1 MLLIA
6 MLLLAVVATAWA
18 TRPLWRAA
26 VDAGLRRRTANVLAY
41 RQRVAELEADRG
53 AGLLDTDTAGL
64 LRAELDT
71 RLLRDAEVADA
82 GSPVTGGP
90 RRARWA
96 SLVLVLLILAVGF
109 CGYFVEG
116 SWRAQQRI
124 AQGAQTAQATP
135 DSVAAMVETLAAKLR
150 DNPNDVDGWALLGR
164 SYFVMGRYADAAEAY
179 ASGSRVVNDREPDL
193 LVNQG
198 ESLALADERNLQG
211 RPMDLFRAALAI
223 DPDHGKALWY
233 AGLAAEQAGAD
244 ADARRYWT
252 ALSNQTLPGELRP
265 LLEARLQRVGGAI
278 TTPAPGPAAAAES
291 ESETETATATAA
303 PVLRLDVSI
312 AAELAARAPDDAVL
326 FVFAR
331 AAGGPPMPLA
341 VHRGLA
347 GDLPR
352 RIVLDD
358 SMSMQPG
365 LSLSGFDHWEVV
377 ARISRAG
384 GVQAASGD
392 LQGRLTVARQDLGDA
407 ALALQIDQVI
417 P

>member
-1 MLLIA
+1 M
-6 MLLLAVVATAWA
+6 
-18 TRPLWRAA
+18 
-26 VDAGLRRRTANVLAY
+26 VD
-41 RQRVAELEADRG
+41 
-53 AGLLDTDTAGL
+53 
-64 LRAELDT
+64 
-71 RLLRDAEVADA
+71 
-82 GSPVTGGP
+82 
-90 RRARWA
+90 
-96 SLVLVLLILAVGF
+96 
-109 CGYFVEG
+109 
-116 SWRAQQRI
+116 
-124 AQGAQTAQATP
+124 
-135 DSVAAMVETLAAKLR
+135 TLAAKLR

-164 SYFVMGRYADAAEAY
+164 SYFVLGRYADAAEAY
-179 ASGSRVVNDREPDL
+179 ASGSRVVNDQEPDL

-198 ESLALADERNLQG
+198 ESLALAGERNLQG
-211 RPMDLFRAALAI
+211 RPMDLFRAALAL

-233 AGLAAEQAGAD
+233 AGLAAEQAGVT

-252 ALSNQTLPGELRP
+252 ALSNQTLPEELRT
-265 LLEARLQRVGGAI
+265 LLDARLQRLGGAI
-278 TTPAPGPAAAAES
+278 ATPAPGPAAATA
-291 ESETETATATAA
+291 TATATAA

-312 AAELAARAPDDAVL
+312 AAELTAQAPDDAVL

-341 VHRGLA
+341 VHRGRA

-365 LSLSGFDHWEVV
+365 LNLSGFDRWEVV

-392 LQGRLTVARQDLGDA
+392 LQGSLTVARPELGEA
-407 ALALQIDQVI
+407 ALVLQIDQVI